1 MLGSHSMSI
10 RDIEM
15 SNYNLQNTDT
25 SQRVY
30 GKPTFKKSV
39 WAEDITK
46 SHMKHGTIWN

>member
-15 SNYNLQNTDT
+15 SNYNLQNTDA

-30 GKPTFKKSV
+30 RKPTFKKSV